1 MFRNCCNLS
10 YVRGPRMLMC
20 TTISQFTYQYL
31 VIYSSLTYH
40 ISKNWRP
47 ILLCLYFWTFA
58 QCVIEVKLEK
68 TRKHFSAVAVKCISF
83 IDQYTLASDAN
94 FRKNLDVDKDG
105 TNFFRFFFLFTKPP
119 CLLPKIPSLHHLK
132 KEICRN

>member
-1 MFRNCCNLS
+1 M
-10 YVRGPRMLMC
+10 
-20 TTISQFTYQYL
+20 
-31 VIYSSLTYH
+31 YH

-132 KEICRN
+132 KEKCRN